1 MKKIYK
7 VNDCNAKGMGKP
19 WEWSRITMA
28 CPLLTLVMILML
40 GAWSVPAWGDPTY
53 CNYTVS
59 DLVSS
64 KNTQAN
70 GDRYRIWAVYKWKYY
85 DYYDVPTFEFGNVTN
100 NYGISHVKLSL
111 KFGGVHA
118 VTEKFQLQ
126 YKVGS
131 GSWTN
136 IGSQE
141 TVSVL
146 GTDIDEDVSIAG
158 ANGQKVYFRLNR
170 VEKAKFTDVQT
181 LSLSGFEV
189 RMASTVSPSTT
200 AINFGNVTYGSNKSE
215 SVTAYYTLNYAGNMS
230 ASISGDHAGDYSA
243 TVTAGCNCSTS
254 QQSKT
259 ISVKFTPT
267 QAGTRNGTLTISNPD
282 GTYTTVSLSGTGVR
296 ANPTLNMSND
306 GSVDV
311 TTDKANPVTLDLAG
325 LKLNSSTSGIG
336 GFSKFELQSADAST
350 GAKADGVT
358 INGSTFYSTVGGT
371 YTVRATTAQNN
382 QYNSTYKDFT
392 VTVNRKEQTI
402 SWDPA
407 NLESEPFVEDDEV
420 TATSIG
426 NVTLEKSGDG
436 AEYISLDG
444 NKATV
449 LEVGEASTVTLTAT
463 AAQTDVY
470 AEATDSKTISLTSLQ
485 KQHIT
490 FNQNLTKLKTTD
502 GTKKVELVA
511 ISDSGRDSYITFAVD
526 ANEAGVSVTH
536 EGDKWYLNYTA
547 TAVKGI
553 AVTASLAGVEGVS
566 IAASDVSQMVKVTD
580 PNAVCDVT
588 ETLSSAYRLKSTS
601 KTYNLTIPKKVVLKI
616 RCSEKSMTLLQ
627 GYDIKFYKGDTQVGE
642 TQSFGITDGHYNN
655 QDVKTRT
662 FDNLDKDI
670 TKVVVTSN
678 ASKGYDIT
686 EASYERYSYANPSVS
701 ELNYEAYALST
712 VADQSFT
719 VNYANYQIELSIEG
733 SSNFV
738 IKSEDSFGDCET
750 YGSQTVTVGYNVP
763 AVKCEES
770 ATLYIKDNAGNTLNT
785 VTLNANVLGGLTQN
799 ITSTNI
805 KTSYLTTDSA
815 HLNATT
821 DRGLTNFTYS
831 ASPVGVA
838 SFDGNVMTFSQPG
851 TIAITVTEEG
861 NATFNEAT
869 TTVNN
874 VVVSKAT
881 PDIATNPTGT
891 AIPYLG
897 TLNGSKLS
905 GGAADITLRGVAHT
919 DVPGSFA
926 WTEPTHVVMDA
937 EGSHNYSVTFTPTD
951 GGMYTTKEFTIPI
964 SITRAT
970 QALAMNN
977 GTVKVSVD
985 GIDAGASNSYL
996 NLNTLIIA
1004 SQTTSDVVNNVT
1016 RDGEVTYEVISANKE
1031 HATISGSTFSA
1042 TVCGTYTIRAT
1053 KAQTAYY
1060 NQVTADFTV
1069 TVEKRANTLAT
1080 AASYTKYVDD
1090 EVEIVA
1096 TQVNS
1101 DGTIHTSSSDATVA
1115 YYDVTNNKIVIPNS
1129 AAKSFNQKE
1138 VTIKIWQDA
1147 TARFDG
1153 IAEADA
1159 KTIVVTVKKYDNEFS
1174 CSWGSWTKR
1183 VNFEDVFDA
1192 EFTTNNTD
1200 YTHSP
1205 IQITQITG
1213 ATVATLV
1220 KNDDTHCTITA
1231 SYTRDDATWNLYQA
1245 ENYKYKAATKTGV
1258 KVEVRVLPAVC
1269 YLYEDNTEHSF
1280 STAITDISGHFDQ
1293 AVAINGP
1300 VKQISFEAKKDL
1312 VGANYF
1318 CAQYSVDNGANWRD
1332 IANPDLTDKYATY
1345 GPYDFPDLQD
1355 NEKVTHIRFG
1365 AKTGATLSKYYK
1377 NIKVSRAT
1385 SIKPED
1391 ENGNLVETLVMPQN
1405 TIGGTTTAK
1414 FYMNY
1419 SSCDD
1424 VIKIVS
1430 NNEHFTVDQP
1440 EITVDQSKDYNRAEV
1455 TVSYTADAKGTHTGT
1470 ITLYTKYQNRT
1481 FTVTGTTDKKVQ
1493 TLEWQ
1498 PGFEGDPMTLSVGL
1512 VVDNVN
1518 KAAVANSER
1527 SVVYSTDNADVI
1539 KITLGGLG
1547 FEVIGTGEATLTASV
1562 AEDDYWFPVSESKT
1576 VNATSRKIQVIVWN
1590 QDLMRGLAPE
1600 DVIDLD
1606 AKVFIRN
1613 MSDGSLTEDATRT
1626 PYIAYS
1632 CEANSVIALNGK
1644 KITVLDYGEATIIAN
1659 VAGNETYEAAQP
1671 VTMYVKVRQPSAGCE
1686 TPLVLDHADN
1696 VQLFSMDMQLS
1707 GGFSDWTTP
1716 EITSEVIL
1724 LDPANGKPDK
1734 LSYQHN
1740 GEFYTVRQGGWL
1752 KLCRGTV
1759 VAQQRV
1765 NGVWSDIEGS
1775 TYNNGGKEGS
1785 KGAYDWRLVED
1796 LQLDENADAI
1806 RFRRLDAGQGYHNF
1820 KDIEITLKQYLRPTV
1835 EVVDLA
1841 DIEIGEARKAT
1852 IGFDFSDIKGDLIV
1866 DKSNPEDG
1874 SYSIDST
1881 LIIRDCG
1888 AHGHFE
1894 LPITITPTELG
1905 PWSATIVITDNF
1917 TNLSTTLTV
1926 IANVTEGY
1934 KYIFSGG
1941 EGEGGQI
1948 WNEDDNWND
1957 NNKPGVNDPVIV
1969 NSDVV
1974 INGNVTVGSLTIS
1987 DESTVTVTVTGN
1999 LTIGSGSSSLLGN
2012 YGNLHIEEGGKV
2024 TVGTGALLVND
2035 LILDASLG
2043 STSTSAASGQL
2054 TDENQKLVLMN
2065 DAYFQM
2071 SFDPSGQITYGWYD
2085 FVVPFEVDIQTGIF
2099 REGDLTNHLVSGV
2112 DFIVMEHSETA
2123 RAAGQKD
2130 WKVTTGTMLPGRVY
2144 TITFDD
2150 EVVQNTF
2157 LFKKKQG
2164 SDLLAS
2170 DSYQAVCSAGDSD
2183 KRGWNGLG
2191 NGTLQHKQMK
2201 TAGMKVQL
2209 YDHTNNVYV
2218 TREAD
2223 EYIFAVG
2230 TSFFVQVGGEQEIE
2244 FANATNRA
2252 ILAPAREART
2262 VDEFRLA
2269 LKAEDEERVVDQLW
2283 ISASEEATGEY
2294 VIGHDLL
2301 KMGTPTSS
2309 KVAQMWTI
2317 NNGKNLCDI
2326 EMPLE
2331 GNKAST
2337 PLNLYAPQAGTYEI
2351 AVEKSPEDASLYLTK
2366 NGRVVWNLSMSPY
2379 EFDLTK
2385 GTTEGYGLRIVADR
2399 QTTTDVE
2406 NSAFSNQ
2413 NSDVRKVLI
2422 DDQIYIVTPDGK
2434 MYDIVGK
2441 SVNY

>member
-7 VNDCNAKGMGKP
+7 VNDSQGVISLFLGQS
-19 WEWSRITMA
+19 SRISRTKPA
-28 CPLLTLVMILML
+28 LTLML
-40 GAWSVPAWGDPTY
+40 LIAFGLFGMNEKAWAWGEWTASYSVTMYSRPTAGGY
-53 CNYTVS
+53 VSNSNNFSGQNTSATASTSKSGVGLTSSAKLSVTLYAQAVSGYKFVGWSTKEDGSNIVSTSTSYTRTS
-59 DLVSS
+59 DKMYVTSSS
-64 KNTQAN
+64 KSETLYAIFAGLKKNTPTTNEVPFGDVTVGEASDWTTFKINHELAGTVTLTKDAN
-70 GDRYRIWAVYKWKYY
+70 GDHDDFVVVATKGADTELSSFNSSTTTSATVSAKTFYVKFKPTDKGLRTCTLTISSNVAGISSLVYVLKGNGYNQPSVTWTGNDSAVLTSGETTLSVGDTLRATTKSGQALSYSEYSNYFNTGTDVNGNPVLIVKSDITGTNATSVKVNLEKGTGTSYY
-85 DYYDVPTFEFGNVTN
+85 AAYSETFELSVTN
-100 NYGISHVKLSL
+100 LTPQTI
-111 KFGGVHA
+111 
-118 VTEKFQLQ
+118 E
-126 YKVGS
+126 
-131 GSWTN
+131 WTN
-136 IGSQE
+136 DISDISDEEIGH
-141 TVSVL
+141 TITLNAVAKNAK
-146 GTDIDEDVSIAG
+146 TG
-158 ANGQKVYFRLNR
+158 ANSGQTITYSMAAN
-170 VEKAKFTDVQT
+170 DY
-181 LSLSGFEV
+181 LSLSG
-189 RMASTVSPSTT
+189 
-200 AINFGNVTYGSNKSE
+200 NV
-215 SVTAYYTLNYAGNMS
+215 
-230 ASISGDHAGDYSA
+230 
-243 TVTAGCNCSTS
+243 
-254 QQSKT
+254 
-259 ISVKFTPT
+259 
-267 QAGTRNGTLTISNPD
+267 LTI
-282 GTYTTVSLSGTGVR
+282 
-296 ANPTLNMSND
+296 
-306 GSVDV
+306 
-311 TTDKANPVTLDLAG
+311 KA
-325 LKLNSSTSGIG
+325 IG
-336 GFSKFELQSADAST
+336 GPVA
-350 GAKADGVT
+350 
-358 INGSTFYSTVGGT
+358 I
-371 YTVRATTAQNN
+371 
-382 QYNSTYKDFT
+382 
-392 VTVNRKEQTI
+392 
-402 SWDPA
+402 
-407 NLESEPFVEDDEV
+407 
-420 TATSIG
+420 
-426 NVTLEKSGDG
+426 
-436 AEYISLDG
+436 
-444 NKATV
+444 
-449 LEVGEASTVTLTAT
+449 TAT
-463 AAQTDVY
+463 AAGNENY
-470 AEATDSKTISLTSLQ
+470 APTSVTKYATVIDMSHPCATSDGHSNGQFNQGNHHDIYPTLPTSITFTAKREKGTLLKDLVIRQYNANGGEITSLRETKSYGSVSTSGTQFTIDSDPSVATIRFEADGKAKYTYYITNITTTRKTESTISVNSLSYETDPGQ
-485 KQHIT
+485 SLGKQVTVTYSNIPV
-490 FNQNLTKLKTTD
+490 FLSFK
-502 GTKKVELVA
+502 
-511 ISDSGRDSYITFAVD
+511 SDED
-526 ANEAGVSVTH
+526 AGVSSGKSLWSVNTSRFGGCGKKGSQNVTVTFRSNTK
-536 EGDKWYLNYTA
+536 GNYTDKLYVRNNVGNLLHTIDLSA
-547 TAVKGI
+547 S
-553 AVTASLAGVEGVS
+553 VTAQEQILETWNIENTYNTTAQVTLAAATTVGNTDFTFTAISSNPANIVS
-566 IAASDVSQMVKVTD
+566 I
-580 PNAVCDVT
+580 
-588 ETLSSAYRLKSTS
+588 
-601 KTYNLTIPKKVVLKI
+601 
-616 RCSEKSMTLLQ
+616 
-627 GYDIKFYKGDTQVGE
+627 
-642 TQSFGITDGHYNN
+642 
-655 QDVKTRT
+655 
-662 FDNLDKDI
+662 
-670 TKVVVTSN
+670 SN
-678 ASKGYDIT
+678 AG
-686 EASYERYSYANPSVS
+686 
-701 ELNYEAYALST
+701 
-712 VADQSFT
+712 
-719 VNYANYQIELSIEG
+719 
-733 SSNFV
+733 
-738 IKSEDSFGDCET
+738 
-750 YGSQTVTVGYNVP
+750 
-763 AVKCEES
+763 
-770 ATLYIKDNAGNTLNT
+770 
-785 VTLNANVLGGLTQN
+785 
-799 ITSTNI
+799 
-805 KTSYLTTDSA
+805 
-815 HLNATT
+815 
-821 DRGLTNFTYS
+821 
-831 ASPVGVA
+831 
-838 SFDGNVMTFSQPG
+838 VMTFNGSGTATIRAYQPG
-851 TIAITVTEEG
+851 DNLSQEFETTHNITINKVAP
-861 NATFNEAT
+861 N
-869 TTVNN
+869 
-874 VVVSKAT
+874 
-881 PDIATNPTGT
+881 IAVNPTGT
-891 AIPYLG
+891 AVSYLG
-897 TLNGSKLS
+897 KLNGSTLT
-905 GGAADITLRGVAHT
+905 GGSADITLRGVANTEVKGTFSWTNPAQQIT
-919 DVPGSFA
+919 DNAG
-926 WTEPTHVVMDA
+926 T
-937 EGSHNYSVTFTPTD
+937 HNYSVTFTPTNGD
-951 GGMYTTKEFTIPI
+951 MYTIKEFTIPI
-964 SITRAT
+964 IITRAT

-1205 IQITQITG
+1205 IQITQATG

-1280 STAITDISGHFDQ
+1280 STAITDISGHFDK

-1300 VKQISFEAKKDL
+1300 VKQISFDAKRDISG
-1312 VGANYF
+1312 VDNF
-1318 CAQYSVDNGANWRD
+1318 VAQYSVDNGANWRD
-1332 IANPDLTDKYATY
+1332 IVMPGISTSYETY

-1440 EITVDQSKDYNRAEV
+1440 EITVDQSKDYNSAEI

-1493 TLEWQ
+1493 TLEWL
-1498 PGFEGDPMTLSVGL
+1498 PGFEGNPMTLSVGL

-1576 VNATSRKIQVIVWN
+1576 VNATSKKIQVIVWN

-1626 PYIAYS
+1626 PYITYS
-1632 CEANSVIALNGK
+1632 GEANSVIALNGK
-1644 KITVLDYGEATIIAN
+1644 QITVLDYGEATIIAN

-1707 GGFSDWTTP
+1707 GGFGDWTTP
-1716 EITSEVIL
+1716 EITSDPIL
-1724 LDPANGKPDK
+1724 LDPTNGKPDK
-1734 LSYQHN
+1734 LSYKHN
-1740 GEFYTVRQGGWL
+1740 GELYVYGL
-1752 KLCRGTV
+1752 IKLCRGTV

-1785 KGAYDWRLVED
+1785 EGAYDWRLVED

-1852 IGFDFSDIKGDLIV
+1852 IGFDFSDIKGDLLA
-1866 DKSNPEDG
+1866 DKGNPEDV

-1948 WNEDDNWND
+1948 WNEEDNWND
-1957 NNKPGVNDPVIV
+1957 NHKPGVNDPVIV

-1974 INGNVTVGSLTIS
+1974 INGKVTVGSLTIS

-2252 ILAPAREART
+2252 ILAPARDART

-2294 VIGHDLL
+2294 VIGRDLL
-2301 KMGTPTSS
+2301 KMGTPTSA
-2309 KVAQMWTI
+2309 KVAQMWTVS
-2317 NNGKNLCDI
+2317 NGQNLCDL
-2326 EMPLE
+2326 EMPLV
-2331 GNKAST
+2331 GNNAST
-2337 PLNLYAPQAGTYEI
+2337 SLNLYAPQAGTYEI
-2351 AVEKSPEDASLYLTK
+2351 AVEKSPADATLYLTQ
-2366 NGRVVWNLSMSPY
+2366 NGNVVWNLSMSPY
-2379 EFDLTK
+2379 TIDLTK
-2385 GTTEGYGLRIVADR
+2385 GTTSGYGLRIVADR

-2406 NSAFSNQ
+2406 NAEIENQ
-2413 NSDVRKVLI
+2413 GVRKVLI
-2422 DDQIYIVTPDGK
+2422 DDKIYIVTPEGK

-2441 SVNY
+2441 SVKY

>member
-1 MKKIYK
+1 
-7 VNDCNAKGMGKP
+7 
-19 WEWSRITMA
+19 
-28 CPLLTLVMILML
+28 
-40 GAWSVPAWGDPTY
+40 
-53 CNYTVS
+53 
-59 DLVSS
+59 
-64 KNTQAN
+64 
-70 GDRYRIWAVYKWKYY
+70 
-85 DYYDVPTFEFGNVTN
+85 
-100 NYGISHVKLSL
+100 
-111 KFGGVHA
+111 
-118 VTEKFQLQ
+118 
-126 YKVGS
+126 
-131 GSWTN
+131 
-136 IGSQE
+136 
-141 TVSVL
+141 
-146 GTDIDEDVSIAG
+146 
-158 ANGQKVYFRLNR
+158 
-170 VEKAKFTDVQT
+170 
-181 LSLSGFEV
+181 
-189 RMASTVSPSTT
+189 
-200 AINFGNVTYGSNKSE
+200 
-215 SVTAYYTLNYAGNMS
+215 
-230 ASISGDHAGDYSA
+230 
-243 TVTAGCNCSTS
+243 
-254 QQSKT
+254 
-259 ISVKFTPT
+259 
-267 QAGTRNGTLTISNPD
+267 
-282 GTYTTVSLSGTGVR
+282 
-296 ANPTLNMSND
+296 
-306 GSVDV
+306 
-311 TTDKANPVTLDLAG
+311 
-325 LKLNSSTSGIG
+325 
-336 GFSKFELQSADAST
+336 
-350 GAKADGVT
+350 
-358 INGSTFYSTVGGT
+358 
-371 YTVRATTAQNN
+371 
-382 QYNSTYKDFT
+382 
-392 VTVNRKEQTI
+392 
-402 SWDPA
+402 
-407 NLESEPFVEDDEV
+407 
-420 TATSIG
+420 
-426 NVTLEKSGDG
+426 
-436 AEYISLDG
+436 
-444 NKATV
+444 
-449 LEVGEASTVTLTAT
+449 
-463 AAQTDVY
+463 
-470 AEATDSKTISLTSLQ
+470 
-485 KQHIT
+485 
-490 FNQNLTKLKTTD
+490 
-502 GTKKVELVA
+502 
-511 ISDSGRDSYITFAVD
+511 
-526 ANEAGVSVTH
+526 
-536 EGDKWYLNYTA
+536 
-547 TAVKGI
+547 
-553 AVTASLAGVEGVS
+553 
-566 IAASDVSQMVKVTD
+566 
-580 PNAVCDVT
+580 
-588 ETLSSAYRLKSTS
+588 
-601 KTYNLTIPKKVVLKI
+601 
-616 RCSEKSMTLLQ
+616 
-627 GYDIKFYKGDTQVGE
+627 
-642 TQSFGITDGHYNN
+642 
-655 QDVKTRT
+655 
-662 FDNLDKDI
+662 
-670 TKVVVTSN
+670 
-678 ASKGYDIT
+678 
-686 EASYERYSYANPSVS
+686 
-701 ELNYEAYALST
+701 
-712 VADQSFT
+712 
-719 VNYANYQIELSIEG
+719 
-733 SSNFV
+733 
-738 IKSEDSFGDCET
+738 
-750 YGSQTVTVGYNVP
+750 
-763 AVKCEES
+763 
-770 ATLYIKDNAGNTLNT
+770 
-785 VTLNANVLGGLTQN
+785 
-799 ITSTNI
+799 
-805 KTSYLTTDSA
+805 
-815 HLNATT
+815 
-821 DRGLTNFTYS
+821 
-831 ASPVGVA
+831 
-838 SFDGNVMTFSQPG
+838 
-851 TIAITVTEEG
+851 
-861 NATFNEAT
+861 
-869 TTVNN
+869 
-874 VVVSKAT
+874 
-881 PDIATNPTGT
+881 
-891 AIPYLG
+891 
-897 TLNGSKLS
+897 
-905 GGAADITLRGVAHT
+905 
-919 DVPGSFA
+919 
-926 WTEPTHVVMDA
+926 
-937 EGSHNYSVTFTPTD
+937 
-951 GGMYTTKEFTIPI
+951 
-964 SITRAT
+964 
-970 QALAMNN
+970 
-977 GTVKVSVD
+977 
-985 GIDAGASNSYL
+985 
-996 NLNTLIIA
+996 
-1004 SQTTSDVVNNVT
+1004 
-1016 RDGEVTYEVISANKE
+1016 
-1031 HATISGSTFSA
+1031 
-1042 TVCGTYTIRAT
+1042 
-1053 KAQTAYY
+1053 
-1060 NQVTADFTV
+1060 
-1069 TVEKRANTLAT
+1069 
-1080 AASYTKYVDD
+1080 
-1090 EVEIVA
+1090 
-1096 TQVNS
+1096 
-1101 DGTIHTSSSDATVA
+1101 
-1115 YYDVTNNKIVIPNS
+1115 
-1129 AAKSFNQKE
+1129 
-1138 VTIKIWQDA
+1138 
-1147 TARFDG
+1147 
-1153 IAEADA
+1153 
-1159 KTIVVTVKKYDNEFS
+1159 
-1174 CSWGSWTKR
+1174 
-1183 VNFEDVFDA
+1183 
-1192 EFTTNNTD
+1192 
-1200 YTHSP
+1200 
-1205 IQITQITG
+1205 
-1213 ATVATLV
+1213 
-1220 KNDDTHCTITA
+1220 
-1231 SYTRDDATWNLYQA
+1231 
-1245 ENYKYKAATKTGV
+1245 V

-1280 STAITDISGHFDQ
+1280 STAITDISGHFDK

-1300 VKQISFEAKKDL
+1300 VKQISFDAKRDISG
-1312 VGANYF
+1312 VDNF
-1318 CAQYSVDNGANWRD
+1318 VAQYSVDNGANWRD
-1332 IANPDLTDKYATY
+1332 IVMPGISTSYETY

-1440 EITVDQSKDYNRAEV
+1440 EITVDQSKDYNSAAI

-1576 VNATSRKIQVIVWN
+1576 VNATSKKIQVIVWN

-1626 PYIAYS
+1626 PYITYS
-1632 CEANSVIALNGK
+1632 GEANSVIALNGK
-1644 KITVLDYGEATIIAN
+1644 QITVLDYGEATIIAN

-1707 GGFSDWTTP
+1707 GGFGDWTTP
-1716 EITSEVIL
+1716 EITSDPIL
-1724 LDPANGKPDK
+1724 LDPTNGKPDK
-1734 LSYQHN
+1734 LSYKHN
-1740 GEFYTVRQGGWL
+1740 GELYVYGL
-1752 KLCRGTV
+1752 IKLCRGTV

-1785 KGAYDWRLVED
+1785 EGAYDWRLVED

-1852 IGFDFSDIKGDLIV
+1852 IGFDFSDIKGDLLA
-1866 DKSNPEDG
+1866 DKGNPEDV

-1948 WNEDDNWND
+1948 WNEEDNWND

-1974 INGNVTVGSLTIS
+1974 INGKVTVGSLTIS

-2252 ILAPAREART
+2252 ILAPARDART

-2309 KVAQMWTI
+2309 KVAQMWTV
-2317 NNGKNLCDI
+2317 NNGLNLCDI
-2326 EMPLE
+2326 EMPLV
-2331 GNKAST
+2331 GNNAST
-2337 PLNLYAPQAGTYEI
+2337 SLNLYAPQAGTYEI
-2351 AVEKSPEDASLYLTK
+2351 AVEKSPADATLYLTQ
-2366 NGRVVWNLSMSPY
+2366 NGNVVWNLSMSPY
-2379 EFDLTK
+2379 TIDLTK
-2385 GTTEGYGLRIVADR
+2385 GTTSGYGLRIVADR

-2406 NSAFSNQ
+2406 NAEIENQ
-2413 NSDVRKVLI
+2413 GVRKVLI
-2422 DDQIYIVTPDGK
+2422 DDKIYIVTPEGK

-2441 SVNY
+2441 SVKY

>member
-1 MKKIYK
+1 MKKIYMLNNSQGVIRTLVGLK
-7 VNDCNAKGMGKP
+7 
-19 WEWSRITMA
+19 SRITSTK
-28 CPLLTLVMILML
+28 PLLTMLFMLVL
-40 GAWSVPAWGDPTY
+40 GGWNSAVWGNTAASTNNNGVSNNTLTIGGNHATFYLSGNPISVYKSKCYSLGTVNKSSTREYTLTWTANGGCAISVTGIAFKIQAYNSNALTSSDGTVVFNGKTTSAGTIGDGWTQISETGTFNSGIKITCKNKQPNKWYGYPFDYYIKDISITYTITPDAPTMKATTATV
-53 CNYTVS
+53 NVSLTNESKLDMTTLIGVS
-59 DLVSS
+59 DVTDFMPVSFES
-64 KNTQAN
+64 NSFTQT
-70 GDRYRIWAVYKWKYY
+70 G
-85 DYYDVPTFEFGNVTN
+85 E
-100 NYGISHVKLSL
+100 
-111 KFGGVHA
+111 
-118 VTEKFQLQ
+118 
-126 YKVGS
+126 VGS
-131 GSWTN
+131 A
-136 IGSQE
+136 
-141 TVSVL
+141 
-146 GTDIDEDVSIAG
+146 AG
-158 ANGQKVYFRLNR
+158 VFDGKYF
-170 VEKAKFTDVQT
+170 
-181 LSLSGFEV
+181 
-189 RMASTVSPSTT
+189 
-200 AINFGNVTYGSNKSE
+200 
-215 SVTAYYTLNYAGNMS
+215 YA
-230 ASISGDHAGDYSA
+230 
-243 TVTAGCNCSTS
+243 
-254 QQSKT
+254 
-259 ISVKFTPT
+259 T
-267 QAGTRNGTLTISNPD
+267 QAGVYKYNNPYIASKENCHVKSNTKNGTITITVNRLAQSLTMKNS
-282 GTYTTVSLSGTGVR
+282 
-296 ANPTLNMSND
+296 
-306 GSVDV
+306 SVNV
-311 TTDKANPVTLDLAG
+311 TTDKSNPVTLDLS
-325 LKLNSSTSGIG
+325 KLINSHTGNGNVTYSLVSGPTSLSGDAA
-336 GFSKFELQSADAST
+336 ADNC
-350 GAKADGVT
+350 K
-358 INGSTFYSTVGGT
+358 INGNNFYAWVGGV
-371 YTVRATTAQNN
+371 YTLRATAATTAQ
-382 QYNSTYKDFT
+382 YNSTHKDFT
-392 VTVNRKEQTI
+392 VTVNRLTQTI
-402 SWDPA
+402 SW
-407 NLESEPFVEDDEV
+407 NTEESVFVEEDV
-420 TATSIG
+420 ISATSIG
-426 NVTLEKSGDG
+426 DVTLTKSGTG

-444 NKATV
+444 DTATV
-449 LEVGEASTVTLTAT
+449 DEVEANSSVTLTAT

-470 AEATDSKTISLTSLQ
+470 AQATDSKTITLTSLQ

-502 GTKKVELVA
+502 DTKKVELVA
-511 ISDSGRDSYITFAVD
+511 TSDSGRDSYITFAVD
-526 ANEAGVSVTH
+526 ANAAGVSVTH

-553 AVTASLAGVEGVS
+553 AITASLAGVEGVS

-580 PNAVCDVT
+580 PTAKCDIT
-588 ETLSSAYRLKSTS
+588 ETLATAYGIKSTD
-601 KTYNLTIPKKVVLKI
+601 KVYDLTIPKEVVLKV
-616 RCSEKSMTLLQ
+616 RCSEKSLALVK
-627 GYDIKFYKGDTQVGE
+627 GYDIKFYNAQNQQVGS
-642 TQSFGITDGHYNN
+642 TQSFGGWDTDQYNT

-662 FDNLDKDI
+662 FSNLDKNI
-670 TKVVVTSN
+670 TKLVFTSN

-686 EASYERYSYANPSVS
+686 EASYTRWSYATPSES
-701 ELNYEAYALST
+701 ALTFEAQALST
-712 VADQSFT
+712 VADQTFT
-719 VNYANYQIELSIEG
+719 LDYANYQIELSIEG

-738 IKSEDSFGDCET
+738 LKSEDSFGDCET
-750 YGSQTVTVGYNVP
+750 YSSKTVKVGYNVP

-805 KTSYLTTDSA
+805 KMSYLTTDSA

-831 ASPVGVA
+831 ALPAGVA
-838 SFDGNVMTFSQPG
+838 SFDGNVMTFSQSG

-874 VVVSKAT
+874 VVVSKAV
-881 PDIATNPTGT
+881 PNIATNPTGT

-964 SITRAT
+964 TITRAT

-977 GTVKVSVD
+977 GTVKVAVD
-985 GIDAGASNSYL
+985 GIDEGAADSYL
-996 NLNTLIIA
+996 DLNTLIIA
-1004 SQTTSDVVNNVT
+1004 AQTTSDVVNNVK
-1016 RDGEVTYEVISANKE
+1016 RDGEVTYEVISANK
-1031 HATISGSTFSA
+1031 AKASISGSTFSA
-1042 TVCGTYTIRAT
+1042 SVCDTYTIRAT

-1069 TVEKRANTLAT
+1069 TVEKRANTLVT
-1080 AASYTKYVDD
+1080 AGPYTKYVDD
-1090 EVEIVA
+1090 EVETVA
-1096 TQVNS
+1096 TLINS

-1115 YYDVTNNKIVIPNS
+1115 YYDIAENKIYIPNS
-1129 AAKSFNQKE
+1129 AAKSFDKKE
-1138 VTIKIWQDA
+1138 ITIKIWQDA
-1147 TARFDG
+1147 TARFEG
-1153 IAEADA
+1153 IAEANA
-1159 KTIVVTVKKYDNEFS
+1159 KVITLTVKKYDNAFS
-1174 CSWGSWTKR
+1174 CSWGSWIKK
-1183 VNFEDVFDA
+1183 VNFEDVFDVN
-1192 EFTTNNTD
+1192 FTTNNND
-1200 YTHSP
+1200 FLHSP
-1205 IQITQITG
+1205 IVIEQTSGETI
-1213 ATVATLV
+1213 ATLV
-1220 KNDDTHCTITA
+1220 QNDNIHNTITA
-1231 SYTRDDATWNLYQA
+1231 SYSRGDATWNLYQA

-1258 KVEVRVLPAVC
+1258 KVEVRVLSTEC
-1269 YLYEDNTEHSF
+1269 YLYEDNTEHTF

-1293 AVAINGP
+1293 AVAISGP
-1300 VKQISFEAKKDL
+1300 VKQISFDAKKDL

-1318 CAQYSVDNGANWRD
+1318 YAQYSVDNGANWRD
-1332 IANPDLTDKYATY
+1332 IANPDLTDEYQTF
-1345 GPYDFPDLQD
+1345 GPYDFPELKAT
-1355 NEKVTHIRFG
+1355 EKVTHIRFG
-1365 AKTGATLSKYYK
+1365 AKTGATLEKYYT
-1377 NIKVSRAT
+1377 NVKVSRTT

-1391 ENGNLVETLVMPQN
+1391 ENGDLVETLVMPQN

-1424 VIKIVS
+1424 VIKIAS

-1440 EITVDQSKDYNRAEV
+1440 KIAVDQTNGYNHAEV

-1512 VVDNVN
+1512 TVDNVN
-1518 KAAVANSER
+1518 KAAVATSEK

-1547 FEVIGTGEATLTASV
+1547 FEVVGEGTATLIASE
-1562 AEDDYWFPVSESKT
+1562 AGDDYWFSVSDTIT
-1576 VNATSRKIQVIVWN
+1576 VNATYKKIQVIVWD
-1590 QDLMRGLAPE
+1590 QDLMRGIAPE
-1600 DVIDLD
+1600 DVIDLE

-1626 PYIAYS
+1626 SHITYS

-1644 KITVLDYGEATIIAN
+1644 KITVTGYGTATIIAN

-1671 VTMYVKVRQPSAGCE
+1671 VTMYVKVRQPSTGCE
-1686 TPLVLDHADN
+1686 TPLVLDHSDN

-1740 GEFYTVRQGGWL
+1740 GELYVKGL
-1752 KLCRGTV
+1752 IKLCRGTV
-1759 VAQQRV
+1759 MAQQRV
-1765 NGVWSDIEGS
+1765 NGHWSDIEGS

-1785 KGAYDWRLVED
+1785 EGAYDWRLVED

-1806 RFRRLDAGQGYHNF
+1806 RFRRLNAGQGYHNF
-1820 KDIEITLKQYLRPTV
+1820 KDIKITLKQYLRPTV

-1852 IGFDFSDIKGDLIV
+1852 IGFDFSDIKGDLLV
-1866 DKSNPEDG
+1866 DKSNPEDA
-1874 SYSIDST
+1874 SYTIDST
-1881 LIIRDCG
+1881 IIIRDCG
-1888 AHGHFE
+1888 AHGHFD

-1905 PWSATIVITDNF
+1905 EWSANIIVTDNF
-1917 TNLSTTLTV
+1917 TNLSTTLAV
-1926 IANVTEGY
+1926 VANVTEGY
-1934 KYIFSGG
+1934 KYVFSGG
-1941 EGEGGQI
+1941 EGEDGMV
-1948 WNEDDNWND
+1948 WNEDGNWDD
-1957 NNKPGVNDPVIV
+1957 NNKPGATDPVVV
-1969 NSDVV
+1969 NSDVI

-1987 DESTVTVTVTGN
+1987 DESTVTVTVTGS

-2024 TVGTGALLVND
+2024 NVGTGALLVND
-2035 LILDASLG
+2035 LILDATLG
-2043 STSTSAASGQL
+2043 TTSTSAASGQL
-2054 TDENQKLVLMN
+2054 KDENQKLVLMN
-2065 DAYFQM
+2065 NAYFQM

-2085 FVVPFEVDIQTGIF
+2085 FVVPFEVDIPTGIF
-2099 REGDLTNHLVSGV
+2099 REGDLVNHLVPGV

-2157 LFKKKQG
+2157 LFQKKQG

-2223 EYIFAVG
+2223 YYIFAVG
-2230 TSFFVQVGGEQEIE
+2230 TSFFVQVNGEQEIE

-2252 ILAPAREART
+2252 IMAPAREART
-2262 VDEFRLA
+2262 VNEFRLA
-2269 LKAEDEERVVDQLW
+2269 LKAEDAELAEDHMW

-2294 VIGHDLL
+2294 TIGHDLL
-2301 KMGTPTSS
+2301 KMGTPTGS
-2309 KVAQMWTI
+2309 KVAQVWTTRD
-2317 NNGKNLCDI
+2317 NMNLCDI
-2326 EMPLE
+2326 EMPLNA
-2331 GNKAST
+2331 GKAATNISLFT
-2337 PLNLYAPQAGTYEI
+2337 PTAGLYTLEI
-2351 AVEKSPEDASLYLTK
+2351 EKAPEDATLYLTK
-2366 NGRVVWNLSMSPY
+2366 NGKAIWNLSMSPF

-2385 GTTEGYGLRIVADR
+2385 GTTEGYGLRIVASE
-2399 QTTTDVE
+2399 QTTTDIE
-2406 NSAFSNQ
+2406 NGGLLNDE
-2413 NSDVRKVLI
+2413 NGVRKVLI
-2422 DDQIYIVTPDGK
+2422 DDQIYIVTPEGK

-2441 SVNY
+2441 GVKF